1 MKVNWF
7 KKSKMEIPDFWQEY
21 LDSFKSTKNNNFE
34 EMRFVVFDTETTG
47 FNRILDRVLSIG
59 AVSVIHNS
67 VNVADSFEVY
77 IKQQI
82 FRPESVPIHGILKQG
97 ELEKISENEAMEQF
111 LKYINNAVLI
121 GHHVNFDIEMINQI
135 LQRNGLGVLQNITLD
150 TGTLYKKSKHRIY
163 KDQEKNY
170 SLDDLIEALN
180 VPNIDRHTATGDAL
194 ITALVYLKILS
205 RIKQGKSITLKDL
218 LS

>member
-1 MKVNWF
+1 
-7 KKSKMEIPDFWQEY
+7 
-21 LDSFKSTKNNNFE
+21 
-34 EMRFVVFDTETTG
+34 MRFVVFDTETTG

-59 AVSVIHNS
+59 AVSVIHNA